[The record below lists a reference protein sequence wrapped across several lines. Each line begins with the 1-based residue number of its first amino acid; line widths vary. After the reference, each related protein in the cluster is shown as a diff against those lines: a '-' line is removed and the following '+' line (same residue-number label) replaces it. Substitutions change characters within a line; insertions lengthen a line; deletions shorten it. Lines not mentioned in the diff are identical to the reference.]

1 MNLFWSK
8 VMGAVIGLITAGA
21 ALSVMGRRADGGR
34 GGVLMAECEG
44 ALKALVI
51 QYVKGAEFTWPIYRE
66 FLGYLPK
73 GVVVYVMCPD
83 REAYEELAGKVGEVM
98 CEFKAGLVGHQ
109 MTPWSRDRWVA
120 LVGGGATTLL
130 SPRQE
135 EGAEVW
141 AQRAGDQRLAGDLA
155 VLLGGRVGVETSG
168 LYFDGGDFMADRRC
182 VFVAPAVIRRNVQ
195 RTVGDVED
203 LKAVL
208 GRILRR
214 RVVLLED
221 GPDHHVGMFMNVAG
235 GNAVVVGDPSLAKGQ
250 GLAEMVGGI
259 GRAQEQFDAV
269 AGRAAA
275 EGYRVVRIPV
285 VPGVDGKTYLTYVNV
300 IIDQREGKSIVYM
313 PAYRGC
319 DEMNSEAEGVWRG
332 LGYEVRRVDCTTS
345 YRHFGNLHCLVNV
358 IER

>member
-1 MNLFWSK
+1 
-8 VMGAVIGLITAGA
+8 
-21 ALSVMGRRADGGR
+21 
-34 GGVLMAECEG
+34 
-44 ALKALVI
+44 
-51 QYVKGAEFTWPIYRE
+51 
-66 FLGYLPK
+66 
-73 GVVVYVMCPD
+73 
-83 REAYEELAGKVGEVM
+83 
-98 CEFKAGLVGHQ
+98 
-109 MTPWSRDRWVA
+109 
-120 LVGGGATTLL
+120 
-130 SPRQE
+130 
-135 EGAEVW
+135 
-141 AQRAGDQRLAGDLA
+141 
-155 VLLGGRVGVETSG
+155 
-168 LYFDGGDFMADRRC
+168 MADRRC